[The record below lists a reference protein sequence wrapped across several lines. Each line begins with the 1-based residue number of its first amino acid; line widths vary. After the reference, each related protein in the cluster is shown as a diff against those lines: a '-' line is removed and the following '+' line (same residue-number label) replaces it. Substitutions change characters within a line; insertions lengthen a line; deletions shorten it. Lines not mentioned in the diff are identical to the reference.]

1 MCQIW
6 LKMINNWTVYWNAFK
21 WAPTYTHTHTIPN
34 SICLLYSL
42 QFPCSFVSWYQTRLR
57 KHFWMVFFSM
67 AVSFLKVFYDD
78 FIYYCNII
86 KKIII
91 LWAYSLIYIAKW
103 NFFIT
108 IKRQS
113 RKRRLQTIHETPVS
127 STKKRMQYLFDRINH
142 SY

>member
-1 MCQIW
+1 M
-6 LKMINNWTVYWNAFK
+6 LLNE
-21 WAPTYTHTHTIPN
+21 PPPTHTPTPSQIAYVCC
-34 SICLLYSL
+34 IV
-42 QFPCSFVSWYQTRLR
+42 CSFRVLLFRGT
-57 KHFWMVFFSM
+57 KHDYESTFEWFFFSM